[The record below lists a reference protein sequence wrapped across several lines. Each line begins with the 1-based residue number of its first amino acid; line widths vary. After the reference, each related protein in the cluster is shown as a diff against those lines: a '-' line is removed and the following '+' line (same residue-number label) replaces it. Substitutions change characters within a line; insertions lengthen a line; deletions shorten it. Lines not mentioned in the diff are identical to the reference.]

1 MIFKGLDSCRNSF
14 LIWNNSTFKIL
25 FTFNKSLVFFLKVNA
40 LSSPVFN
47 LSIFSILKTISWL
60 NKLLSNLT
68 KEIKDLN
75 NSLIINLRSKLCQS
89 TNQWFEKSV
98 FTFSKFSLDLFKSTL
113 NLRKSNTSLKVL
125 NYLWSFINWFNLIN
139 MFSILSFPSFVLL
152 LTKSLFRS
160 KTIFIL
166 FNILCSLTNFL
177 LSFFKSF
184 YSIFT
189 KFCGSSNL
197 SLVIL
202 NLLLHISNKLFA
214 GSLIILVNSISRS
227 LLVVQGTGKV
237 LKEKVNLVSWGTS
250 GSSKL
255 DHRKQWVTQSIT
267 VDFSQNRFGVLI
279 FVLLVTWNN
288 SKNQC

>member
-113 NLRKSNTSLKVL
+113 NLRKSNTSLNVL